1 MQRRGLWNRNF
12 VGLMVTQFSG
22 ATNDNILKAVLLMAV
37 ATGGMWDGML
47 GDGGAG
53 IVNQF
58 LTIPFVLLL
67 GYAGQLADRVAKH
80 RQIIATRI
88 AEVPIALLALVGFW
102 MGNAWIVMVAFIL
115 LASESAFFGPAK
127 YGCVPEIVDQEKVN
141 RANGFMTLAT
151 NIGILLGVGIGGP
164 LLQYFPDM
172 VGVVLVGMAIIG
184 LSSSLLMRG
193 LKPIAPGTPFQWTP
207 YGPYLDTLRLVRGT
221 MLWDTML
228 VWSWFYAAAIVVL
241 AILPEYKVPLDISE
255 TQVSMLLGAIGLG
268 IGIGCLVAGFLSGGR
283 INGRISVT
291 GGFSTGAIF
300 YLLGVLH
307 PDAIPFPWLL
317 ALLLLL
323 GASGGFFLIPL
334 QAILQLCSPAA
345 ERARVLATANAL
357 SFVLMSVASVL
368 YWMAATALDMS
379 PNRASIGCGVLMLG
393 VSAWMS
399 FGRGRRILHAR
410 APESVA

>member
-1 MQRRGLWNRNF
+1 
-12 VGLMVTQFSG
+12 
-22 ATNDNILKAVLLMAV
+22 
-37 ATGGMWDGML
+37 MWDGML

-88 AEVPIALLALVGFW
+88 AEVPIAMLALVGFW
-102 MGNAWIVMVAFIL
+102 LGNAWIVMAAFIL

-127 YGCVPEIVDQEKVN
+127 YGCVPEIVDQDQVN

-151 NIGILLGVGIGGP
+151 NLGILLGVGIGGP
-164 LLQYFPDM
+164 LLQFYPGM
-172 VGVVLVGMAIIG
+172 VGVVLVGMSVIG
-184 LSSSLLMRG
+184 LTSSLFMHG
-193 LKPIAPGTPFQWTP
+193 LRPIAPGSKFQWTP
-207 YGPYLDTLRLVRGT
+207 HGPYVDTLRLVRKT

-241 AILPEYKVPLDISE
+241 AILPEYKVPLGITE
-255 TQVSMLLGAIGLG
+255 TQVSLLLGAIGLG
-268 IGIGCLVAGFLSGGR
+268 IGIGCLAAGFLSGGR
-283 INGRISVT
+283 INGRLSVA

-307 PDAIPFPWLL
+307 PDTLPFPWLL
-317 ALLLLL
+317 VVLLLL

-334 QAILQLCSPAA
+334 QAILQLCSPPA

-357 SFVLMSVASVL
+357 SFVLMSVASGI
-368 YWMAATALDMS
+368 YWLAASSLDMS

-393 VSAWMS
+393 VSAWMT
-399 FGRGRRILHAR
+399 FGGGRRILLAR
-410 APESVA
+410 APDSTA